1 MKIYL
6 IEDLKTLLLQLLEN
20 DSKRKWRI
28 YIMIDLKNRYE
39 VLIKKVQHLGNRI
52 TELEEE
58 NFKLK
63 RVKDEAVGEMTIVK
77 GIGMNSPEMK
87 KAQKEIEQL
96 KKDLAQA
103 KEDHQY
109 DNLVHKKEL
118 IKLMKIRKS
127 K

>member
-1 MKIYL
+1 
-6 IEDLKTLLLQLLEN
+6 
-20 DSKRKWRI
+20 
-28 YIMIDLKNRYE
+28 MIDLKNRYE
-39 VLIKKVQHLGNRI
+39 VLMKKNERLSFRI

-63 RVKDEAVGEMTIVK
+63 RSKDEAVGEMTIVK

>member
-1 MKIYL
+1 
-6 IEDLKTLLLQLLEN
+6 
-20 DSKRKWRI
+20 
-28 YIMIDLKNRYE
+28 MIDLKNRYE

-87 KAQKEIEQL
+87 KAKKEIEQL
-96 KKDLAQA
+96 KADLARA
-103 KEDHQY
+103 KEDHQF
-109 DNLVHKKEL
+109 DNLVHAKELKEL
-118 IKLMKIRKS
+118 IKK
-127 K
+127 

>member
-1 MKIYL
+1 
-6 IEDLKTLLLQLLEN
+6 
-20 DSKRKWRI
+20 
-28 YIMIDLKNRYE
+28 MIDLKNRYE
-39 VLIKKVQHLGNRI
+39 VLMKKVQHLGSRI

-63 RVKDEAVGEMTIVK
+63 KV
-77 GIGMNSPEMK
+77 
-87 KAQKEIEQL
+87 
-96 KKDLAQA
+96 LAQA

>member
-1 MKIYL
+1 
-6 IEDLKTLLLQLLEN
+6 
-20 DSKRKWRI
+20 
-28 YIMIDLKNRYE
+28 MIDLKIRYE

-87 KAQKEIEQL
+87 KAEKEIEQL

-103 KEDHQY
+103 KEDHQF
-109 DNLVHKKEL
+109 DNLIHAKE
-118 IKLMKIRKS
+118 IKEIRKG
-127 K
+127 KKK

>member
-1 MKIYL
+1 
-6 IEDLKTLLLQLLEN
+6 
-20 DSKRKWRI
+20 
-28 YIMIDLKNRYE
+28 MIDLKNRYE

-87 KAQKEIEQL
+87 KAQKEIDKL
-96 KKDLAQA
+96 KADLARA

>member
-1 MKIYL
+1 M
-6 IEDLKTLLLQLLEN
+6 
-20 DSKRKWRI
+20 
-28 YIMIDLKNRYE
+28 
-39 VLIKKVQHLGNRI
+39 GNRI

-87 KAQKEIEQL
+87 KAKKEIEQL

-103 KEDHQY
+103 KEDHQF
-109 DNLVHKKEL
+109 DNLIHAKE
-118 IKLMKIRKS
+118 IKEIRKG
-127 K
+127 KKK

>member
-1 MKIYL
+1 
-6 IEDLKTLLLQLLEN
+6 
-20 DSKRKWRI
+20 
-28 YIMIDLKNRYE
+28 MIDLKNRYE

-96 KKDLAQA
+96 KKDLVQA

-127 K
+127 KWQTII

>member
-1 MKIYL
+1 
-6 IEDLKTLLLQLLEN
+6 
-20 DSKRKWRI
+20 
-28 YIMIDLKNRYE
+28 MIDLKNRYE

-87 KAQKEIEQL
+87 KAQKEVEQL

-118 IKLMKIRKS
+118 IKLMKARKN

>member
-1 MKIYL
+1 
-6 IEDLKTLLLQLLEN
+6 
-20 DSKRKWRI
+20 
-28 YIMIDLKNRYE
+28 MIDLKNRYE

-87 KAQKEIEQL
+87 KAKKEIEQL

-103 KEDHQY
+103 KEDHQF
-109 DNLVHKKEL
+109 DNLIHAKE
-118 IKLMKIRKS
+118 IKEIRKE
-127 K
+127 KKKWVEI

>member
-1 MKIYL
+1 
-6 IEDLKTLLLQLLEN
+6 
-20 DSKRKWRI
+20 
-28 YIMIDLKNRYE
+28 MIDLKNRYE

-87 KAQKEIEQL
+87 KAQKEIDKL
-96 KKDLAQA
+96 KADLARA
-103 KEDHQY
+103 KEDHQF
-109 DNLVHKKEL
+109 DNLIHTKE
-118 IKLMKIRKS
+118 IKEIRKG
-127 K
+127 KKK

>member
-1 MKIYL
+1 MG
-6 IEDLKTLLLQLLEN
+6 T
-20 DSKRKWRI
+20 
-28 YIMIDLKNRYE
+28 MIDLKNRYE

-87 KAQKEIEQL
+87 KAKKEIEQL

-103 KEDHQY
+103 KEDHQF
-109 DNLVHKKEL
+109 DNLIHAKE
-118 IKLMKIRKS
+118 IKEIRKG
-127 K
+127 KKK

>member
-1 MKIYL
+1 MG
-6 IEDLKTLLLQLLEN
+6 T
-20 DSKRKWRI
+20 
-28 YIMIDLKNRYE
+28 MIDLKNRYE

-87 KAQKEIEQL
+87 KAEKEIEQL

-103 KEDHQY
+103 KEDHQF
-109 DNLVHKKEL
+109 DNLIHAKE
-118 IKLMKIRKS
+118 IKEIRKG
-127 K
+127 KKK

>member
-1 MKIYL
+1 
-6 IEDLKTLLLQLLEN
+6 
-20 DSKRKWRI
+20 
-28 YIMIDLKNRYE
+28 MIDLKNRYE

-87 KAQKEIEQL
+87 KAKKEIDKL
-96 KKDLAQA
+96 KADLARA
-103 KEDHQY
+103 KEDHQF
-109 DNLVHKKEL
+109 DNLIHTKE
-118 IKLMKIRKS
+118 IKEIRKG
-127 K
+127 KKK